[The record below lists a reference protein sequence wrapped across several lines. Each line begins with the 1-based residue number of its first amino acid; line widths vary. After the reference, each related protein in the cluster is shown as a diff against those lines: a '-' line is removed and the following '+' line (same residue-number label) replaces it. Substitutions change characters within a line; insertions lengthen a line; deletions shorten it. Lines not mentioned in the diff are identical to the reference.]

1 MPALSAGALPGTT
14 NMAWTSGV
22 STSRMAG
29 RSVATIGRLAA
40 MYSNS
45 FKGEVKRVEIAEGG
59 FGSTED
65 GCLRQ
70 ERPNVR
76 RIDEPGEPHSR
87 CDAQL
92 VRKRSDTCEIGFLRV
107 PADDQPVSLRNLDE
121 GFEQHIDALPRIQ
134 MSRVHDERTIAGTR
148 DLSCRP

>member
-1 MPALSAGALPGTT
+1 MPALSAAALPGTT

-29 RSVATIGRLAA
+29 RSEATIGRLAA

-45 FKGEVKRVEIAEGG
+45 FEGEVKRVEIAEGG
-59 FGSTED
+59 FGSYEH

-70 ERPNVR
+70 QRTNVR

-87 CDAQL
+87 WM
-92 VRKRSDTCEIGFLRV
+92 
-107 PADDQPVSLRNLDE
+107 PSLS
-121 GFEQHIDALPRIQ
+121 A
-134 MSRVHDERTIAGTR
+134 SA
-148 DLSCRP
+148 